1 MPDKYPDVS
10 KTAIAPAPIVWQGRS
25 VSGGPGRPETRRA
38 YSITA
43 AQPPLRTI
51 FTGIRVEASTMRT
64 RRL

>member
-10 KTAIAPAPIVWQGRS
+10 NGDRPCHTIVAGAIGF
-25 VSGGPGRPETRRA
+25 GGPGRPETRRA